1 MRSPAGDAELCRGP
15 SAPDNRRAPG
25 YNRSANLVLCL
36 ERMIMSTNLPSRKS
50 LRRVAVV
57 LGGLGLIMA
66 TMDDGRAQSAE
77 AFYKG
82 RTVTLVIPTNTGG
95 INDLAGRLVARH
107 LGRFIP
113 GAPQVSARNEP
124 AVGGLGLAN
133 SFAEAAPRDGS
144 VIAIIQRAV
153 PLLAI
158 QGDPKAKFDPQK
170 FTWLGSLSTFADDAY
185 MLVVNA
191 RHPARTFRDLQGGAA
206 AAKIGADEPG
216 STNLTFALIAK
227 SLGLNVNVVL
237 GFTGAAA
244 LSEAMRKGDI
254 DGQVI
259 GLVSISANQ
268 PAMWNGRTVRP
279 LVQFG
284 RATRHPALAEIPTGR
299 ELTSDPGMLALIEF
313 AELPFFMALP
323 FVAPPDLP
331 PERAA
336 ALRSA
341 FMAMSRDRGFL
352 DEAKRAKLDIS
363 PIDGDAARALLAK
376 AAATPKEVIDRYNEI
391 ATP

>member
-1 MRSPAGDAELCRGP
+1 MPWHQTSTTIIRRHAVALLC
-15 SAPDNRRAPG
+15 
-25 YNRSANLVLCL
+25 
-36 ERMIMSTNLPSRKS
+36 
-50 LRRVAVV
+50 
-57 LGGLGLIMA
+57 GLGLAMA
-66 TMDDGRAQSAE
+66 TTGQGRTQSVE
-77 AFYKG
+77 AFYQG
-82 RTVTLVIPTNTGG
+82 RTVTLIVPTATGG
-95 INDLAGRLVARH
+95 INDLGGRLVARH

-113 GAPQVSARNEP
+113 GAPQIMARNEP
-124 AVGGLGLAN
+124 GGGGLGLAN
-133 SFAEAAPRDGS
+133 SFADGAPRDGS

-170 FTWLGSLSTFADDAY
+170 LTWLGSLSTFADDAY

-191 RHPARTFRDLQGGAA
+191 SHPAKTYRDLQGGGTV
-206 AAKIGADEPG
+206 AKIGADEPG

-227 SLGLNVNVVL
+227 SLGLNINVVL

-244 LSEAMRKGDI
+244 LSEGMRKGDI

-259 GLVSISANQ
+259 GVVSISANQ
-268 PAMWNGRTVRP
+268 PAMWNGKMVRP

-284 RATRHPALAEIPTGR
+284 RTTRLPSLPDIPTGR
-299 ELTSDPGMLALIEF
+299 ELTADPAMLALIEF

-336 ALRSA
+336 ALRSG
-341 FMAMSRDRGFL
+341 FMAMMRDPSFVE
-352 DEAKRAKLDIS
+352 DAKRAKLDVS
-363 PIDGDAARALLAK
+363 PIDGDAVLALLKK
-376 AAATPKEVIDRYNEI
+376 AAATPKEVIARYNEI